1 MSIIQAIILGL
12 VQGLTEY
19 IPVSSSAHL
28 VLVPWL
34 LGWTFDPTTAF
45 VFDVLVQWGTLVGVV
60 IYFWRDIWAIVR
72 GVVNGL
78 IQRKPFGTFEARLG
92 WFIVLATIPAVLAG
106 LLLKNFFEQF
116 FSDPKAVAAL
126 LFLTAA
132 ILVAAERLG
141 QRQRRLESIN
151 STDAITIGL
160 WQVLSILPGVS
171 RSGATIVGGML
182 RGLDRPAAARFS
194 FLMSIPALL
203 GAGVLAFKD
212 LLDTPNLSS
221 TLGLPILVGFA
232 AAAISGYL
240 CIRWLLGYL
249 QKHSLTVFAAYC
261 AAFGAV
267 CVVVGLLRG

>member
-116 FSDPKAVAAL
+116 FSDPKAVATL